1 MKDEVD
7 AIIAGWAQQRP
18 DLDIEPLAIFSR
30 FLRLGRHLERMRKEA
45 FANHALESWEFEML
59 AALRR
64 QPEHRLTAGQLMKE
78 TQVSSGTI
86 TNRLDRMEGKGL
98 LMRQADKADGRVVH
112 VHATEEGIARVDHA
126 MNELVARES
135 AMLSKFD
142 AAEKEQAAA
151 FLRHLLVDFEK
162 KATARE

>member
-1 MKDEVD
+1 MNDEVD
-7 AIIAGWAQQRP
+7 AIIDGWARQRP

-30 FLRLGRHLERMRKEA
+30 FLRLDRHLERMRKET

-64 QPEHRLTAGQLMKE
+64 QSEHRLTAGQLMKE

-86 TNRLDRMEGKGL
+86 TNRLDRMQVKGL
-98 LMRQADKADGRVVH
+98 LVRKADDSDGRVVH
-112 VHATEEGIARVDHA
+112 VHATEEGIARVDRA
-126 MNELVARES
+126 MDELVAREN
-135 AMLSKFD
+135 AMLSKF
-142 AAEKEQAAA
+142 APAEKEQAAA

-162 KATARE
+162 KATACD